1 MKAIIFDLD
10 GTLFQTEKV
19 GVPAF
24 RETFAQLRRDG
35 LYQGELPTDEKIRSV
50 FGMTHEEIWETLLP
64 QSSDEVRHLADKLML
79 AKELELFE
87 KGVGQCYPGVEETL
101 NQLVAQ
107 GWTLFIA
114 SNGVGPYV
122 RGALSSKGL
131 ISLFKGIYTA
141 GDYETETKVDLV
153 RICKETHGIT
163 HGFMVGDRSSD
174 VRAGKENGLTVIG
187 CRYADFPQFGKE
199 DELQGADH
207 TVSTFPELLII
218 VNGNQ

>member
-24 RETFAQLRRDG
+24 RETFVQLRKEG
-35 LYQGELPTDEKIRSV
+35 LYDGEIPSNEKIQSV
-50 FGMTHEEIWETLLP
+50 FGMTHEELWETLLP
-64 QSSDEVRHLADKLML
+64 EASEEVRHTADQLML

-87 KGVGQCYPGVEETL
+87 QGVGQCYPGVEETL
-101 NQLVAQ
+101 PQLIDQ
-107 GWTLFIA
+107 GWSLFIA

-163 HGFMVGDRSSD
+163 QGYMVGDRQSD
-174 VRAGKENGLTVIG
+174 VRAGLENGLVVIG
-187 CRYADFPQFGKE
+187 CRYTGFPQFGGE
-199 DELQGADH
+199 EELQGADMIL
-207 TVSTFPELLII
+207 STFSELPSL
-218 VNGNQ
+218 VNRL